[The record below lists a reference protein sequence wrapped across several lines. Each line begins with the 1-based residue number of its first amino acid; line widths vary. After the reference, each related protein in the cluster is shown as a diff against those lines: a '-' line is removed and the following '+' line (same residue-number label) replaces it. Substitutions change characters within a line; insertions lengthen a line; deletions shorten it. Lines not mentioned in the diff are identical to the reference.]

1 MRQSRRH
8 PGAASGFTGSR
19 FKRGRAGNLK
29 GLDFKFDPSES
40 LARGVAGALRGLVAR
55 VALEESR
62 LHSTNEHRANRERV
76 RFHLVDSGH
85 GLQA

>member
-8 PGAASGFTGSR
+8 PGASGGFSGAR

-40 LARGVAGALRGLVAR
+40 LARGVAGALGGLVAHQS
-55 VALEESR
+55 VAE
-62 LHSTNEHRANRERV
+62 A
-76 RFHLVDSGH
+76 
-85 GLQA
+85 